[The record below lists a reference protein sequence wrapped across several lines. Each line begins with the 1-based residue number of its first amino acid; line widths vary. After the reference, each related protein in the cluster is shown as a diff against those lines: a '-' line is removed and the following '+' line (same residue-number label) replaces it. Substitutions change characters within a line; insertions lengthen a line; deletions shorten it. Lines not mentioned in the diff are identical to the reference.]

1 MSNWVALTEADV
13 TAAMPTD
20 MAAMY
25 DAWIVTYPE
34 KEGRLGALTLE
45 AVAAC
50 RTAVQSG
57 SPAALDD
64 DETKVPTTGYRHMIN
79 TVLFNLGTEMS
90 FEFMQDFYSLVT
102 RADIWLRAVQIG
114 SITIP
119 PADGVLPSPSYG
131 APEESERALEA

>member
-13 TAAMPTD
+13 TVAMPTD

-25 DAWIVTYPE
+25 EAWIVTYPE
-34 KEGRLGALTLE
+34 KEGRLGNLTLE

-57 SPAALDD
+57 SPAALDA
-64 DETKVPTTGYRHMIN
+64 DETKIPTTGYRHMIN
-79 TVLFNLGTEMS
+79 TVLFNLGTEMN

-114 SITIP
+114 SISIP
-119 PADGVLPSPSYG
+119 PADGVLPSPSYER
-131 APEESERALEA
+131 PEPAGRALDC